1 MVRDGTAVRQ
11 SLLTRRPVRR
21 PILGSRREATG
32 DADMTRKTIVFPALV
47 GALLTVAASPVS
59 AAAFCANRNE
69 MVKSLSDKF
78 KENPAALGQI
88 NGSAVIEV
96 FVSEKGSW
104 TILATG
110 TDGKSCVISAGEGW
124 EINMAA
130 LGEGT

>member
-1 MVRDGTAVRQ
+1 
-11 SLLTRRPVRR
+11 
-21 PILGSRREATG
+21 
-32 DADMTRKTIVFPALV
+32 MTRKAIIFPALV
-47 GALLTVAASPVS
+47 GALLAGAAAPAS
-59 AAAFCANRNE
+59 AATYCADRNE

-110 TDGKSCVISAGEGW
+110 TDGKSCVLSAGEGW
-124 EINMAA
+124 EINVAA
-130 LGEGT
+130 LGEGS